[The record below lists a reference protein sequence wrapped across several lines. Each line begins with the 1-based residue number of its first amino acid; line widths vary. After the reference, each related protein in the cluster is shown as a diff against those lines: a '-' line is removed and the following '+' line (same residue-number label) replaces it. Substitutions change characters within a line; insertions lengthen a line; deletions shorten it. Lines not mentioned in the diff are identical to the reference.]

1 MLTEICLTQKDLHM
15 THEAPRGDTIRIIEK
30 KTVVTSGCRER
41 GIKTFLFS
49 GYRISI

>member
-30 KTVVTSGCRER
+30 TVATSGCRER

-49 GYRISI
+49 GYRVSI